1 MFKKQASQPIHS
13 ALWVQLHYYFC
24 SAPINLLEIMI
35 THSKTCSS
43 RLVVLELIANPIVF
57 FNLTLNPFL
66 YRWRISEVSGE
77 F

>member
-1 MFKKQASQPIHS
+1 MLKKQPSQPMHS

-35 THSKTCSS
+35 TRSKTCSS
-43 RLVVLELIANPIVF
+43 HLVALELIANSIVF

-66 YRWRISEVSGE
+66 YRWRISEVRGE
-77 F
+77 N